1 MVLTQTRMDDNVL
14 FLRRELEQI
23 LPRVFETIYTD
34 IIYQN
39 LIPVTNEV
47 SPGADSYTYRI
58 MNSVTK
64 FKLISDKADDL
75 PRSDVSRREVTLPIR
90 MIGGSMAYSIDEIQ
104 KAQYA
109 NVPLQQMRANA
120 MRRGYEEQVQ
130 RLSFWG
136 DSTTGLTGF
145 FNNGQVNKLVA
156 SSWINSGTS
165 SDDMLSILNYAVTY
179 ITDQTNMV
187 EQPDTLLVPYSVYR
201 TISTTPRSTVS
212 DTTVL
217 SYFLNTNPFI
227 TSVQPVIHLDA
238 NKSLGNLSKDRI
250 VAYRRSPDKLQLHIP
265 QPLTVIEPQRRGLE
279 YVINGY
285 GKVGG
290 AALYYPASVC
300 YMDAP

>member
-1 MVLTQTRMDDNVL
+1 MVMQTRMDDNVL
-14 FLRRELEQI
+14 FLKRELEQI
-23 LPRVFETIYTD
+23 LPRIFETIYTD
-34 IIYQN
+34 IVYQN

-58 MNSVTK
+58 MNSVAK

-75 PRSDVSRREVTLPIR
+75 PRADVSRKEVTLPIR

-109 NVPLQQMRANA
+109 NIPLQQMRASA

-130 RLSFWG
+130 RLAFWG
-136 DSTTGLTGF
+136 DSASGLAGF
-145 FNNGQVNKLVA
+145 FNNSQVNKLVP
-156 SSWINSGTS
+156 STWITTS
-165 SDDMLSILNYAVTY
+165 TSADDMLNILNYIVTY
-179 ITDQTNMV
+179 ITDTTNMV
-187 EQPDTLLVPYSVYR
+187 EQPDTLLVPYSVFR
-201 TISTTPRSTVS
+201 LISNTPRSSTS

-217 SYFLNTNPFI
+217 KYFLGTNPFI

-238 NKSLGNLSKDRI
+238 SKSGGNLTQDRI
-250 VAYRRSPDKLQLHIP
+250 IAYRRSPDKLQLHIP
-265 QPLTVIEPQRRGLE
+265 QPLQVMEPQLRGLE
-279 YVINGY
+279 YVVNGY

-300 YMDAP
+300 YMDAA

>member
-109 NVPLQQMRANA
+109 NIPLQQMRANA
-120 MRRGYEEQVQ
+120 MRRGYEEQTQ
-130 RLSFWG
+130 RLAFWG
-136 DSTTGLTGF
+136 DSATGLVGF
-145 FNNGQVNKLVA
+145 FNNGQVNKLVP
-156 SSWINSGTS
+156 STWITSGTS
-165 SDDMLSILNYAVTY
+165 VDDMLSILNYIVTY
-179 ITDQTNMV
+179 ITDSTNMV

-201 TISTTPRSTVS
+201 IISTTPRSVNS

-217 SYFLNTNPFI
+217 SYFLGTNPWI
-227 TSVQPVIHLDA
+227 TSVQPIIHLDA
-238 NKSLGNLSKDRI
+238 AKSFGNLSKDRI
-250 VAYRRSPDKLQLHIP
+250 IAYKRSPDKLQLHIP
-265 QPLTVIEPQRRGLE
+265 QPLTVMEPQLRGLE

>member
-1 MVLTQTRMDDNVL
+1 MVLQTRMDDNVL
-14 FLRRELEQI
+14 FLKRELEQI
-23 LPRVFETIYTD
+23 LPRVFETVYTD

-58 MNSVTK
+58 MNSIAK
-64 FKLISDKADDL
+64 FKLIGDKADDL
-75 PRSDVSRREVTLPIR
+75 PRADVSRREVTLPIR

-109 NVPLQQMRANA
+109 NIPLQQMRANA

-130 RLSFWG
+130 RLAFWG
-136 DSTTGLTGF
+136 DSTTGLVGF
-145 FNNGQVNKLVA
+145 FNNGQVPKLVP
-156 SSWINSGTS
+156 SDWIDDGAT
-165 SDDMLSILNYAVTY
+165 SDDILTILNYVVTY
-179 ITDQTNMV
+179 ITDTTNMV

-201 TISTTPRSTVS
+201 TISTRPRSSNS
-212 DTTVL
+212 DTTL
-217 SYFLNTNPFI
+217 LKFFLDTNPFI

-238 NKSLGNLSKDRI
+238 SNSNSNLSKDRI
-250 VAYRRSPDKLQLHIP
+250 IAYRRSPDKLQLHIP
-265 QPLTVIEPQRRGLE
+265 QPLQVMEPQLRGLE
-279 YVINGY
+279 YVVNGY

-290 AALYYPASVC
+290 AALYYPNSIC